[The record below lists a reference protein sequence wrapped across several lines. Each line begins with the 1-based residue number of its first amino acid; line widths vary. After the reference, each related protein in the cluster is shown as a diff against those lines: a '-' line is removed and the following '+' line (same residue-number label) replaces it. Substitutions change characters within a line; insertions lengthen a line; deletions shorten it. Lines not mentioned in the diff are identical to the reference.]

1 LWLHKITGLLFMN
14 QIGYYRLF
22 YRLKR
27 IALAYDF
34 IGWCS
39 SAKSMDIGVRAWHL
53 MLNKT
58 RIDGVTR

>member
-1 LWLHKITGLLFMN
+1 MN